1 MKPNGKPSLKDRFMS
16 LFRPQDEEREDIHYN
31 GRPMRRLVGYLKPH
45 RKVFVLCLCMVLA
58 LTVLELVR
66 PMIIGNAI
74 DRYITGET
82 SETLQAEGRT
92 EWDPGE
98 QADQRFEGVLI
109 AAGMYLAVLL
119 LLMILNRTQTM
130 MLQRMGQDIIYE
142 IRNQLFTHVES
153 LTMRFFDT
161 TPVGKIVTR
170 LTNDVE
176 AINEVFSNILVKLF
190 RNVVKMIGLAA
201 IMISLNPRMALYSFI
216 LLPVIAALTLLFRM
230 ISRKTYRLVR
240 TRLTALNTFLS
251 EHLSGMKVIRIFGQ
265 EQKKFEEFEQK
276 NSSLYNAS
284 FREMMVFAIFRPGI
298 YLLSIA
304 ALMIIMLTGG
314 REVLGGAI
322 TIGTLYIFLQYINS
336 FFEPIQE
343 LAEQFT
349 TLQSAI
355 SASEKIFTL
364 LDTQP
369 AIPEEK
375 DPVVLPEIR
384 GKITFDHVWFSYSG
398 KEDDWVLKDVSF
410 EIAPGQSVA
419 FVGATGAGK
428 SSILNLIG
436 RYYDIQKGSI
446 RIDDT
451 DIRDM
456 SREQIRRAVGQVQQD
471 VFLFTGDIAS
481 NIRLRDDS
489 ISDEAVQAAA
499 REVNAARFISRLPDG
514 YASRVTERGATLS
527 AGQRQLLSFARTLA
541 YDPAILILDEATANI
556 DTESEQWI
564 QEAVSRLMKG
574 RTSIMVAHR
583 LSTIQRCDRIIVM
596 HHGRIRESGTHQEL
610 LAMDGIYRK
619 LYQLQGLQKG
629 QFS

>member
-1 MKPNGKPSLKDRFMS
+1 MKQNGKPSLKDRFIS

-82 SETLQAEGRT
+82 SETLQAEGRS

-119 LLMILNRTQTM
+119 LVMILNRTQTM

-481 NIRLRDDS
+481 NIRLRDES
-489 ISDEAVQAAA
+489 ISDDAVREAA
-499 REVNAARFISRLPDG
+499 REVNAARFIDRLPDG
-514 YASRVTERGATLS
+514 YASRVTERGATFS
-527 AGQRQLLSFARTLA
+527 AGERQLLSFARTLA
-541 YDPAILILDEATANI
+541 YDPRILILDEATANI
-556 DTESEQWI
+556 DTETEMWI
-564 QEAVSRLMKG
+564 QEAVTRLMRG

-583 LSTIQRCDRIIVM
+583 LSTIQHCDRIIVM
-596 HHGRIRESGTHQEL
+596 HHGRIRETGTHQEL
-610 LAMDGIYRK
+610 LAMDGIYKK
-619 LYQLQGLQKG
+619 LYQLQL
-629 QFS
+629 S

>member
-1 MKPNGKPSLKDRFMS
+1 MKKTEKRSLRERFVS
-16 LFRPQDEEREDIHYN
+16 LFRPEDEERQDIHYH
-31 GRPMRRLVGYLKPH
+31 GKPMRRLIGYLKPH
-45 RKVFVLCLCMVLA
+45 RKVFFICLALVLA
-58 LTVLELVR
+58 LTALELLK
-66 PMIIGNAI
+66 PIIIGNAI
-74 DRYITGET
+74 DRFITGAGN
-82 SETLQAEGRT
+82 ETLQAENRDQ
-92 EWDPGE
+92 WDPGE
-98 QADQRFEGVLI
+98 QAEERFGGVLSS
-109 AAGMYLAVLL
+109 AAVYLGVLL
-119 LLMILNRTQTM
+119 LLLVCNRTQM
-130 MLQRMGQDIIYE
+130 MLLQKMGQDIIHDL
-142 IRNQLFTHVES
+142 RVDLFRHTES

-190 RNVVKMIGLAA
+190 QNMVKMLGLAV
-201 IMISLNPRMALYSFI
+201 IMLALNVRMALYSFV
-216 LLPVIAALTLLFRM
+216 LLPLIAGLTLVFRM
-230 ISRKTYRLVR
+230 LSRKTYRLVR

-251 EHLSGMKVIRIFGQ
+251 EHLSGMKLIRVFGR
-265 EQKKFEEFEQK
+265 EERKYREFEEK
-276 NSSLYNAS
+276 NGSLYNAG
-284 FREMMVFAIFRPGI
+284 FREMMVFAVFRPVI

-304 ALMIIMLTGG
+304 ALMIIMVAGG
-314 REVLGGAI
+314 SEVLGGTI

-336 FFEPIQE
+336 FFQPIQE

-364 LDTQP
+364 LDTEP

-375 DPVVLPEIR
+375 DPVILPEIR
-384 GKITFDHVWFSYSG
+384 GKITFDHVWFSYTG
-398 KEDDWVLKDVSF
+398 QENDWVLKDVSF
-410 EIAPGQSVA
+410 TIRPGESVA

-436 RYYDIQKGSI
+436 RYYDVQKGTI

-451 DIRDM
+451 DIRQM
-456 SREQIRRAVGQVQQD
+456 SREQIRRAIGQVQQD

-489 ISDEAVQAAA
+489 ISDGAIRAAA
-499 REVNAARFISRLPDG
+499 QEVNAARFIDRMPEG

-541 YDPAILILDEATANI
+541 YDPTILILDEATANI

-619 LYQLQGLQKG
+619 LYQLQL
-629 QFS
+629 S

>member
-1 MKPNGKPSLKDRFMS
+1 MKQNGKPSLKDRFMS

-92 EWDPGE
+92 EWEPGE

-119 LLMILNRTQTM
+119 LVMILNRTQTM

-384 GKITFDHVWFSYSG
+384 GMITFDHVWFSYSG

-481 NIRLRDDS
+481 NIRLRDES
-489 ISDEAVQAAA
+489 ISDDAVRDAA
-499 REVNAARFISRLPDG
+499 REVNAARFIDRLPDG
-514 YASRVTERGATLS
+514 YASRVTERGATFS
-527 AGQRQLLSFARTLA
+527 AGERQLLSFARTLA
-541 YDPAILILDEATANI
+541 YDPRILILDEATANI
-556 DTESEQWI
+556 DTETEMWI
-564 QEAVSRLMKG
+564 QEAVTRLMRG

-583 LSTIQRCDRIIVM
+583 LSTIQHCDRIIVM
-596 HHGRIRESGTHQEL
+596 HHGRIRETGTHQEL
-610 LAMDGIYRK
+610 LAMDGIYKK
-619 LYQLQGLQKG
+619 LYQLQL
-629 QFS
+629 S

>member
-1 MKPNGKPSLKDRFMS
+1 MKQNGKPSLKDRFIS

-82 SETLQAEGRT
+82 SETLRAEGRT

-119 LLMILNRTQTM
+119 LVMILNRTQTM

-398 KEDDWVLKDVSF
+398 KEEDWVLKDVSF

-481 NIRLRDDS
+481 NIRLRDES
-489 ISDEAVQAAA
+489 ISDDAVRKAA
-499 REVNAARFISRLPDG
+499 REVNAARFIDRLPDG
-514 YASRVTERGATLS
+514 YASRVTERGATFS
-527 AGQRQLLSFARTLA
+527 AGERQLLSFARTLA
-541 YDPAILILDEATANI
+541 YDPRILILDEATANI
-556 DTESEQWI
+556 DTETEMWI
-564 QEAVSRLMKG
+564 QEAVTRLMRG

-583 LSTIQRCDRIIVM
+583 LSTIQHCDRIIVM
-596 HHGRIRESGTHQEL
+596 HHGRIRETGTHQEL
-610 LAMDGIYRK
+610 LAMDGIYKK
-619 LYQLQGLQKG
+619 LYQLQL
-629 QFS
+629 S

>member
-1 MKPNGKPSLKDRFMS
+1 MS

-481 NIRLRDDS
+481 NIRLRDES
-489 ISDEAVQAAA
+489 ISDDAVREAA
-499 REVNAARFISRLPDG
+499 REVNAARFIDRLPDG
-514 YASRVTERGATLS
+514 YASRVTERGATFS
-527 AGQRQLLSFARTLA
+527 AGERQLLSFARTLA
-541 YDPAILILDEATANI
+541 YDPRILILDEATANI
-556 DTESEQWI
+556 DTETEMWI
-564 QEAVSRLMKG
+564 QEAVTRLMRG

-583 LSTIQRCDRIIVM
+583 LSTIQHCDRIIVM
-596 HHGRIRESGTHQEL
+596 HHGRIRETGTHQEL
-610 LAMDGIYRK
+610 LAMDGIYKK
-619 LYQLQGLQKG
+619 LYQLQL
-629 QFS
+629 S

>member
-1 MKPNGKPSLKDRFMS
+1 MKQNGKPSMKDRFMS

-92 EWDPGE
+92 EWEPGE

-119 LLMILNRTQTM
+119 LVMILNRTQTM

-201 IMISLNPRMALYSFI
+201 IMLSLNPRMALYSFI

-265 EQKKFEEFEQK
+265 EQKKYEEFEQK

-375 DPVVLPEIR
+375 DPVILPEIR

-481 NIRLRDDS
+481 NIRLRDES
-489 ISDEAVQAAA
+489 ISDDAVREAA
-499 REVNAARFISRLPDG
+499 REVNAARFIDRLPDG
-514 YASRVTERGATLS
+514 YASRVTERGATFS
-527 AGQRQLLSFARTLA
+527 AGERQLLSFARTLA
-541 YDPAILILDEATANI
+541 YDPRILILDEATANI
-556 DTESEQWI
+556 DTETEMWI
-564 QEAVSRLMKG
+564 QEAVTRLMRG

-583 LSTIQRCDRIIVM
+583 LSTIQHCDRIIVM
-596 HHGRIRESGTHQEL
+596 HHGRIRETGTHQEL
-610 LAMDGIYRK
+610 LAMDGIYKK
-619 LYQLQGLQKG
+619 LYQLQL
-629 QFS
+629 S

>member
-92 EWDPGE
+92 EWEPGE

-119 LLMILNRTQTM
+119 LVMILNRTQTM

-201 IMISLNPRMALYSFI
+201 IMISLNPRMSLYSFI

-265 EQKKFEEFEQK
+265 EQKKYEEFEQK

-481 NIRLRDDS
+481 NIRLRDES
-489 ISDEAVQAAA
+489 ISDDAVREAA
-499 REVNAARFISRLPDG
+499 REVNAARFIDRLPDG
-514 YASRVTERGATLS
+514 YASRVTERGATFS
-527 AGQRQLLSFARTLA
+527 AGERQLLSFARTLA
-541 YDPAILILDEATANI
+541 YDPRILILDEATANI
-556 DTESEQWI
+556 DTETEMWI
-564 QEAVSRLMKG
+564 QEAVTRLMRG

-583 LSTIQRCDRIIVM
+583 LSTIQHCDRIIVM
-596 HHGRIRESGTHQEL
+596 HHGRIRETGTHQEL
-610 LAMDGIYRK
+610 LAMDGIYKK
-619 LYQLQGLQKG
+619 LYQLQL
-629 QFS
+629 S

>member
-1 MKPNGKPSLKDRFMS
+1 MKQNGKPSLKDRFMS

-119 LLMILNRTQTM
+119 LVMILNRTQTM

-481 NIRLRDDS
+481 NIRLRDES
-489 ISDEAVQAAA
+489 ISDDAVREAA
-499 REVNAARFISRLPDG
+499 REVNAARFIDRLPDG
-514 YASRVTERGATLS
+514 YASRVTERGATFS
-527 AGQRQLLSFARTLA
+527 AGERQLLSFARTLA
-541 YDPAILILDEATANI
+541 YDPRILILDEATANI
-556 DTESEQWI
+556 DTETEMWI
-564 QEAVSRLMKG
+564 QEAVTRLMRG

-583 LSTIQRCDRIIVM
+583 LSTIQHCDRIIVM
-596 HHGRIRESGTHQEL
+596 HHGRIRETGTHQEL
-610 LAMDGIYRK
+610 LAMDGIYKK
-619 LYQLQGLQKG
+619 LYQLQL
-629 QFS
+629 S

>member
-1 MKPNGKPSLKDRFMS
+1 MKQNGKPSLKERFMS

-119 LLMILNRTQTM
+119 LVMILNRTQTM

-481 NIRLRDDS
+481 NIRLRDES
-489 ISDEAVQAAA
+489 ISDDAVREAA
-499 REVNAARFISRLPDG
+499 REVNAARFIDRLPGG
-514 YASRVTERGATLS
+514 YASRVTERGATFS
-527 AGQRQLLSFARTLA
+527 AGERQLLSFARTLA
-541 YDPAILILDEATANI
+541 YDPRILILDEATANI
-556 DTESEQWI
+556 DTETEMWI
-564 QEAVSRLMKG
+564 QEAVTRLMRG

-583 LSTIQRCDRIIVM
+583 LSTIQHCDRIIVM
-596 HHGRIRESGTHQEL
+596 HHGRIRETGTHQEL
-610 LAMDGIYRK
+610 LAMDGIYKK
-619 LYQLQGLQKG
+619 LYQLQL
-629 QFS
+629 S

>member
-1 MKPNGKPSLKDRFMS
+1 MKQNGKPSLKDRFIS

-82 SETLQAEGRT
+82 SETLRAEGRT

-119 LLMILNRTQTM
+119 LVMILNRTQTM

-265 EQKKFEEFEQK
+265 EQKKYEEFEQK

-398 KEDDWVLKDVSF
+398 KEEDWVLKDVSF

-481 NIRLRDDS
+481 NIRLRDES
-489 ISDEAVQAAA
+489 ISDDAVRKAA
-499 REVNAARFISRLPDG
+499 REVNAARFIDRLPDG
-514 YASRVTERGATLS
+514 YASRVTERGATFS
-527 AGQRQLLSFARTLA
+527 AGERQLLSFARTLA
-541 YDPAILILDEATANI
+541 YDPRILILDEATANI
-556 DTESEQWI
+556 DTETEMWI
-564 QEAVSRLMKG
+564 QEAVTRLMRG

-583 LSTIQRCDRIIVM
+583 LSTIQHCDRIIVM
-596 HHGRIRESGTHQEL
+596 HHGRIRETGTHQEL
-610 LAMDGIYRK
+610 LAMDGIYKK
-619 LYQLQGLQKG
+619 LYQLQL
-629 QFS
+629 S

>member
-1 MKPNGKPSLKDRFMS
+1 MKQNGKPSLKERFMS

-119 LLMILNRTQTM
+119 LVMILNRTQTM

-481 NIRLRDDS
+481 NIRLRDES
-489 ISDEAVQAAA
+489 ISDDAVREAA
-499 REVNAARFISRLPDG
+499 REVNAARFIDRLPDG
-514 YASRVTERGATLS
+514 YASRVTERGATFS
-527 AGQRQLLSFARTLA
+527 AGERQLLSFARTLA
-541 YDPAILILDEATANI
+541 YDPRILILDEATANI
-556 DTESEQWI
+556 DTETEMWI
-564 QEAVSRLMKG
+564 QEAVTRLMRG

-583 LSTIQRCDRIIVM
+583 LSTIQHCDRIIVM
-596 HHGRIRESGTHQEL
+596 HHGRIRETGTHQEL
-610 LAMDGIYRK
+610 LAMDGIYKK
-619 LYQLQGLQKG
+619 LYQLQL
-629 QFS
+629 S

>member
-1 MKPNGKPSLKDRFMS
+1 MRKEEKRTLKARLLS
-16 LFRPQDEEREDIHYN
+16 LFRPEDEEQQDIHYH
-31 GRPMRRLVGYLKPH
+31 GKPMRRLIGYLKPH
-45 RKVFVLCLCMVLA
+45 RKTFVLCLLLVLA
-58 LTVLELVR
+58 LTALELVK
-66 PMIIGNAI
+66 PIIIGNAI
-74 DRYITGET
+74 DRYITGSK
-82 SETLQAEGRT
+82 SETLQVENRDQW
-92 EWDPGE
+92 EPGE
-98 QADQRFEGVLI
+98 QAEERFMGILTSGAV
-109 AAGMYLAVLL
+109 YLAVLL
-119 LLMILNRTQTM
+119 LLLGCNRIQ
-130 MLQRMGQDIIYE
+130 MLLLQKMGQDIVYDL
-142 IRNQLFTHVES
+142 RVGLFRHTES

-190 RNVVKMIGLAA
+190 QNVVKMLGLAV
-201 IMISLNPRMALYSFI
+201 IMLILNARMALYSFV
-216 LLPVIAALTLLFRM
+216 LLPVVAALTLLFRM

-251 EHLSGMKVIRIFGQ
+251 EHLSGMKLIRVFGRE
-265 EQKKFEEFEQK
+265 EQKFREFEQK
-276 NSSLYNAS
+276 NGSLYNAS
-284 FREMMVFAIFRPGI
+284 FREMMVFAVFRPFI

-304 ALMIIMLTGG
+304 ALMIIMVAGG
-314 REVLGGAI
+314 SEVLGGAI
-322 TIGTLYIFLQYINS
+322 TIGTLYVFLQYINS
-336 FFEPIQE
+336 FFQPIQE

-364 LDTQP
+364 LDTEP
-369 AIPEEK
+369 AIPE
-375 DPVVLPEIR
+375 DRNPFILPEIK
-384 GKITFDHVWFSYSG
+384 GKITFDHVWFSYTG
-398 KEDDWVLKDVSF
+398 QADDWVLKDVSF
-410 EIAPGQSVA
+410 TIMPGESVA

-436 RYYDIQKGSI
+436 RYYDIQKGTI
-446 RIDDT
+446 MIDDT
-451 DIRDM
+451 DIRQM
-456 SREQIRRAVGQVQQD
+456 SREQIRSAIGQVQQD

-514 YASRVTERGATLS
+514 YASTVTERGATLS

-541 YDPAILILDEATANI
+541 YDPVILILDEATANI

>member
-1 MKPNGKPSLKDRFMS
+1 MKQNGKPSLKDRFMS

-98 QADQRFEGVLI
+98 LADQRFEGVLI

-119 LLMILNRTQTM
+119 LVMILNRTQTM

-176 AINEVFSNILVKLF
+176 AINEVFSNNLVKLF

-398 KEDDWVLKDVSF
+398 KEEDWVLKDVSF

-481 NIRLRDDS
+481 NIRLRDES
-489 ISDEAVQAAA
+489 ISDDAVREAA
-499 REVNAARFISRLPDG
+499 REVNAARFIDRLPDG
-514 YASRVTERGATLS
+514 YASRVTERGATFS
-527 AGQRQLLSFARTLA
+527 AGERQLLSFARTLA
-541 YDPAILILDEATANI
+541 YDPRILILDEATANI
-556 DTESEQWI
+556 DTETEMWI
-564 QEAVSRLMKG
+564 QEAVTRLMRG

-583 LSTIQRCDRIIVM
+583 LSTIQHCDRIIVM
-596 HHGRIRESGTHQEL
+596 HHGRIRETGTHQEL
-610 LAMDGIYRK
+610 LAMDGIYKK
-619 LYQLQGLQKG
+619 LYQLQL
-629 QFS
+629 S

>member
-201 IMISLNPRMALYSFI
+201 IMISLNPRMSLYSFI

-481 NIRLRDDS
+481 NIRLRDES
-489 ISDEAVQAAA
+489 ISDDAVREAA
-499 REVNAARFISRLPDG
+499 REVNAARFIDRLPDG
-514 YASRVTERGATLS
+514 YASRVTERGATFS
-527 AGQRQLLSFARTLA
+527 AGERQLLSFARTLA
-541 YDPAILILDEATANI
+541 YDPRILILDEATANI
-556 DTESEQWI
+556 DTETEIWI
-564 QEAVSRLMKG
+564 QEAVTRLMRG

-583 LSTIQRCDRIIVM
+583 LSTIQHCDRIIVM
-596 HHGRIRESGTHQEL
+596 HHGRIRETGTHQEL
-610 LAMDGIYRK
+610 LAMNGIYKK
-619 LYQLQGLQKG
+619 LYQLQL
-629 QFS
+629 S

>member
-1 MKPNGKPSLKDRFMS
+1 MKQNGKPSLKDRFIS

-82 SETLQAEGRT
+82 SETLQAEGRS

-119 LLMILNRTQTM
+119 LVMILNRTQTM

-481 NIRLRDDS
+481 NIRLRDES
-489 ISDEAVQAAA
+489 ISDDAVRKAA
-499 REVNAARFISRLPDG
+499 REVNAARFIDRLPDG
-514 YASRVTERGATLS
+514 YASRVTERGATFS
-527 AGQRQLLSFARTLA
+527 AGERQLLSFARTLA
-541 YDPAILILDEATANI
+541 YDPRILILDEATANI
-556 DTESEQWI
+556 DTETEMWI
-564 QEAVSRLMKG
+564 QEAVTRLMRG

-583 LSTIQRCDRIIVM
+583 LSTIQHCDRIIVM
-596 HHGRIRESGTHQEL
+596 HHGRIRETGTHQEL
-610 LAMDGIYRK
+610 LAMDGIYKK
-619 LYQLQGLQKG
+619 LYQLQL
-629 QFS
+629 S

>member
-1 MKPNGKPSLKDRFMS
+1 MSGSGKPSLKERFMS
-16 LFRPQDEEREDIHYN
+16 LFRPDEEEREDIHYS
-31 GRPMRRLVGYLKPH
+31 GKPMRRLIAYLKPH
-45 RKVFVLCLCMVLA
+45 RRVFILCLVLVLG

-74 DRYITGET
+74 DRYITGEKH
-82 SETLQAEGRT
+82 EALQAEGRT
-92 EWDPGE
+92 EWAPGE
-98 QADQRFEGVLI
+98 QAEARFRGVLT
-109 AAGMYLAVLL
+109 AGGLYLGVLL
-119 LLMILNRTQTM
+119 LLMLLNRTQTLL
-130 MLQRMGQDIIYE
+130 LQRMGQDIIYDL
-142 IRNQLFTHVES
+142 RNDLFRHVET

-176 AINEVFSNILVKLF
+176 AVNEVFSNILVKLF
-190 RNVVKMIGLAA
+190 RNVVKMLGLAV
-201 IMISLNPRMALYSFI
+201 IMLCMNPRMALYSFI
-216 LLPVIAALTLLFRM
+216 LLPVVAALTLLFRM

-265 EQKKFEEFEQK
+265 EQKKFDEFEQK
-276 NSSLYNAS
+276 NNSLYNAS

-322 TIGTLYIFLQYINS
+322 TIGTLYVFLQYINS

-364 LDTQP
+364 LDTKP
-369 AIPEEK
+369 AIPEETNPK
-375 DPVVLPEIR
+375 ILPEIR
-384 GKITFDHVWFSYSG
+384 GRITFDHVWFSYTG
-398 KEDDWVLKDVSF
+398 KEDDWVLKDVSL
-410 EIAPGQSVA
+410 EIEPGQSVA

-436 RYYDIQKGSI
+436 RYYDIQKGAI
-446 RIDDT
+446 RIDGV
-451 DIRDM
+451 DIREM

-471 VFLFTGDIAS
+471 VFLFTGDIAF
-481 NIRLRDDS
+481 NIRLRDES
-489 ISDEAVQAAA
+489 ISDEAVREAA
-499 REVNAARFISRLPDG
+499 REVNAARFIDRLPYD
-514 YASRVTERGATLS
+514 YKSRVTERGATFS
-527 AGQRQLLSFARTLA
+527 AGERQLLSFARTLA
-541 YDPAILILDEATANI
+541 YDPRILILDEATANI
-556 DTESEQWI
+556 DTETELWI
-564 QEAVSRLMKG
+564 QEAVARLMRG

-583 LSTIQRCDRIIVM
+583 LSTIQHCDRIIVM
-596 HHGRIRESGTHQEL
+596 HHGRIRETGTHQEL
-610 LAMDGIYRK
+610 LALDGIYKK
-619 LYQLQGLQKG
+619 LYQLQL
-629 QFS
+629 S